1 MNVFLLGQLPEQA
14 AARDAAADAVVLDGE
29 RRSWGALVAASARI
43 AGLLA
48 SLGVRPR
55 DRVALLT
62 RKGVCAVDALYGIL
76 RAGATYVPLDPSAPP
91 VRHALITR
99 DCGARVVVGE
109 GALVRSLLAADRAL
123 GTAPAGSGLAAA
135 VLLDDARLEGEGER
149 GGIALA
155 GPADFATFDPAR
167 PTHAGTEQ
175 DLAYLLYTSGS
186 TGTPKGVMLSHRN
199 ALSFAQWAAA
209 EFALRPDDRVASHA
223 PFHFD
228 LSTFD
233 YFASALAGAAVYPV
247 PARETAFPTTVA
259 ERTERD
265 RHTVVYATPSAWTQM
280 LLRGKLA
287 ERDLSAL
294 RVALYAGEVF
304 PPATLARFLSAL
316 PRATGCWNLYGPT
329 ETNVCTFTRVTAAP
343 AEGAPASIGRS
354 CPNCEVFALDE
365 TGRIA
370 GPGAEGELLVAGAT
384 VMQGY
389 WNDPGRTAL
398 SLVPHPSAPHGGR
411 VSYRTGDLVRVAA
424 DGSFLFLG
432 RRDHQVKVR
441 GFRVE
446 LGEIESVLAADAS
459 VAEAVVVALPHAEHG
474 AELVAAVILAPGA
487 TGDGRALRR
496 ACAARVPPY
505 MVPEHVVVRA
515 DFPRTSSGKID
526 RMRLTEEL
534 ALFAP
539 APERGGAPAGRPDGA

>member
-1 MNVFLLGQLPEQA
+1 MSISRLGLLPERA
-14 AARDAAADAVVLDGE
+14 AFRAAGDDAVVLDGE
-29 RRSWGALVAASARI
+29 RRTWEELVASSARI

-48 SLGVRPR
+48 AFGVRPG

-62 RKGVCAVDALYGIL
+62 RKSVRAVDALYGIL
-76 RAGATYVPLDPSAPP
+76 RAGAAYVPLDPFAPP
-91 VRHALITR
+91 ARHAAIAL
-99 DCGARVVVGE
+99 DSGARVVLGE
-109 GALVRSLLAADRAL
+109 AALVRALRAAGGDV
-123 GTAPAGSGLAAA
+123 AA
-135 VLLDDARLEGEGER
+135 VLLLDDAELDEEAGR
-149 GGIALA
+149 GLRVAR
-155 GPADFATFDPAR
+155 PADLQAFDPAR
-167 PTHAGTEQ
+167 PTAEGSDD

-199 ALSFAQWAAA
+199 ALSFAAWAAA
-209 EFALRPDDRVASHA
+209 EFALRPDDRVANHA

-233 YFASALAGAAVYPV
+233 YFASAVAGAAVLPV
-247 PARETAFPTTVA
+247 PARETAFPAMVA
-259 ERTERD
+259 TRTERD

-287 ERDLSAL
+287 ERDLGAL

-304 PPATLARFLSAL
+304 PPASLARFLEVL
-316 PRATGCWNLYGPT
+316 PRGARCWNLYGPT
-329 ETNVCTFTRVTAAP
+329 ETNVCTFTEVTQAP
-343 AEGAPASIGRS
+343 VEGAPASIGRA
-354 CPNCEVFALDE
+354 CPYDDVFAVDE
-365 TGRIA
+365 AGMVV
-370 GPGAEGELLVAGAT
+370 GPGGEGELWVAGES
-384 VMQGY
+384 VMRGY
-389 WNDPGRTAL
+389 WNDPERTARA
-398 SLVPHPSAPHGGR
+398 LVTHPAAPGR
-411 VSYRTGDLVRVAA
+411 RAYRTGDLVRVAA

-446 LGEIESVLAADAS
+446 LGEIEAVLAAERD

-474 AELVAAVILAPGA
+474 AELVAAVVLAPGA
-487 TGDGRALRR
+487 TGDGRSLRG

-505 MVPEHVVVRA
+505 MVPERMVVRE

-534 ALFAP
+534 TH
-539 APERGGAPAGRPDGA
+539 GA